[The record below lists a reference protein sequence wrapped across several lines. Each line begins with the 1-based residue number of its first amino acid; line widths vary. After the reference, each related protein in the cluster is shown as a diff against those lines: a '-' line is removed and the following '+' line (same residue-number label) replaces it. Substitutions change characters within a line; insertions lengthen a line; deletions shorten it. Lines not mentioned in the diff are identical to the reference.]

1 MEYEQGKKKKP
12 GGEEFKQDVTEA
24 IKNSKPKRRRKKATK
39 GKIGK
44 KSKAGKYD
52 TLSAKEMY
60 QMVKQKRDMI
70 LSKKGIPAKL
80 PRGKS
85 ALIDICKKIK
95 L

>member
-1 MEYEQGKKKKP
+1 MEYEQKGKKKP
-12 GGEEFKQDVTEA
+12 GREEFKQDVTEA

-39 GKIGK
+39 GK

-60 QMVKQKRDMI
+60 AMVKQKRDMI

>member
-1 MEYEQGKKKKP
+1 MEYEQKGKKKP
-12 GGEEFKQDVTEA
+12 GREEFKQDVTEA
-24 IKNSKPKRRRKKATK
+24 IKNSKPKRRRRNAK
-39 GKIGK
+39 G

-60 QMVKQKRDMI
+60 AMVKQKRDMI